1 MPDFSSDLNADKLFR
16 FGHGAETGKGG
27 FLRDFLHEFQAWI
40 FLLLLKTIIMIPNRF
55 SCEGDI

>member
-1 MPDFSSDLNADKLFR
+1 MQINSFALDMGLRQEKVAS
-16 FGHGAETGKGG
+16 FGI
-27 FLRDFLHEFQAWI
+27 FYHEFQAWI